1 MVFPKNEF
9 DPHIDEKM
17 CCGQADDRKI
27 YSESRFPSYL
37 IVLNFEKKINCLIA
51 SKNWEKN
58 LSLTETKKK

>member
-37 IVLNFEKKINCLIA
+37 IVLNFEKKKIV
-51 SKNWEKN
+51 
-58 LSLTETKKK
+58 